1 MAAFRVGRTTSD
13 LEDEG
18 TGTAE
23 ALAEGETE
31 RFRLVV
37 GLPFP
42 FFLKNGTFTSVEDS
56 VWSLKSKADNSEYT
70 NVDVMKQGVLVA
82 Y

>member
-37 GLPFP
+37 GLPF
-42 FFLKNGTFTSVEDS
+42 FLKNGTFTSVEDI